1 MFGMSDAPPNGSSAP
16 AGALVRSIE
25 LLGPAGRIEALLN
38 TGKEDARYAAVVS
51 HPHPLF
57 GGTMHNKVVYHAMKS
72 FQSFGIP
79 VLRFN
84 FRGAGLSEGKHDNG
98 YGEVGDLRAA
108 LDWMQQEYQ
117 RPILFAGFSFGA
129 FVGLK
134 ACCGDE
140 RVKGIAAL
148 GLPVSAGG
156 REYRYRFLSNCAQPK
171 LFISGTEDEFG
182 PQLEV
187 EAVVAQAMSPA
198 ELVMVPGAN
207 HFFSG
212 KLEFMQ
218 EALSSWIESRIE
230 SRIETHYSP
239 MPPTAAP

>member
-1 MFGMSDAPPNGSSAP
+1 MSDAPPNGSSAP

-38 TGKEDARYAAVVS
+38 TGKDDARYAAVVS

-57 GGTMHNKVVYHAMKS
+57 GGTMHNKVVYHAMKT

-98 YGEVGDLRAA
+98 YGEVDDVRAA
-108 LDWMQQEYQ
+108 LDWIAQEYQ
-117 RPILFAGFSFGA
+117 RPILFTGFSFGS

-134 ACCGDE
+134 ACCGDV
-140 RVKGIAAL
+140 RVKGMAAL

-156 REYRYRFLSNCAQPK
+156 REYRYRFLSNCEQPK
-171 LFISGTEDEFG
+171 LFISGTQDEFG
-182 PQLEV
+182 PQAEV
-187 EAVVAQAMSPA
+187 EGVVAQAMPPA
-198 ELVMVPGAN
+198 ELVMVPEAN

-212 KLEFMQ
+212 KLELMQ
-218 EALSSWIESRIE
+218 DALSSWIEKHFCPAHSA
-230 SRIETHYSP
+230 
-239 MPPTAAP
+239 AAPQ

>member
-1 MFGMSDAPPNGSSAP
+1 MSDVPTNGSSTLVRS
-16 AGALVRSIE
+16 LVRSID
-25 LLGPAGRIEALLN
+25 LRGPAGRIEALLN
-38 TGKEDARYAAVVS
+38 TGKDDARYAAVVS

-84 FRGAGLSEGKHDNG
+84 FRGAGLSEGTHDNG
-98 YGEVGDLRAA
+98 YGEVDDLRAA
-108 LDWMQQEYQ
+108 LDWMHHEYE
-117 RPILFAGFSFGA
+117 RPLLFAGFSFGS

-134 ACCGDE
+134 TCCGDE
-140 RVKGIAAL
+140 RVKGIVAL
-148 GLPVSAGG
+148 GLPVRAGE
-156 REYRYRFLSNCAQPK
+156 RDYRYRFLANCAQPK

-182 PQLEV
+182 PQAEV
-187 EAVVAQAMSPA
+187 EAAVAEAMPPA

-207 HFFSG
+207 HFFVG

-218 EALSSWIESRIE
+218 EALDRW
-230 SRIETHYSP
+230 IETHFSP
-239 MPPTAAP
+239 VVSL

>member
-1 MFGMSDAPPNGSSAP
+1 MFGMSDAPPNGSSTH

-25 LLGPAGRIEALLN
+25 LRGPAGRLEALLN
-38 TGKEDARYAAVVS
+38 TGKDDARYAAVVS

-98 YGEVGDLRAA
+98 YGEVGDVHAA
-108 LDWMQQEYQ
+108 LDWMQKEYE
-117 RPILFAGFSFGA
+117 RPILFA
-129 FVGLK
+129 
-134 ACCGDE
+134 
-140 RVKGIAAL
+140 
-148 GLPVSAGG
+148 
-156 REYRYRFLSNCAQPK
+156 
-171 LFISGTEDEFG
+171 EFG
-182 PQLEV
+182 PQPEV
-187 EAVVAQAMSPA
+187 EAVVAQAMPPA

-218 EALSSWIESRIE
+218 QALDRWIK
-230 SRIETHYSP
+230 THYCPAHS
-239 MPPTAAP
+239 AATL